1 MPSSKLVLAGLVLTL
16 LGAGA
21 CTSETPNNAAAAADR
36 ASATPLPSDQ
46 ASLLGSFEAP
56 LRVESSPYGAT
67 RGRMRVDLVNQD
79 GKLAVF
85 LHGAAFYDSTL
96 VRARV
101 DSIDAGDVKGE
112 VVLQRQP
119 YTFTLARTPD
129 GTPGS
134 IALTGPGVPP
144 TTFQG
149 PLEADTTEPTLAGRE
164 NASAPWEPGIVRFSE
179 GVLPEDVRVT
189 PNGTLDVRALAP
201 AAGTPWAFGLSYRLA
216 LSSAWDTPSQASFE
230 VSVKD
235 PTGNSLVNGTVQV
248 GSAPLPKARSRF
260 DFAVDTPTYPAVA
273 PRLLGDCE
281 GAAQCLRVSQG
292 SKFGLRVA
300 PGASKL
306 RIRYALRAGSFEG
319 TAPKTTVNLT
329 AFVAP
334 GDATEPVETKPLE
347 VTWSTLPQATETRAF
362 ATGWADMIVTL
373 PRPAAE
379 TGVTVRFDGEPRE
392 PVAADPNNPFAPV
405 KARHMVMLVK
415 EAVAE

>member
-1 MPSSKLVLAGLVLTL
+1 
-16 LGAGA
+16 
-21 CTSETPNNAAAAADR
+21 
-36 ASATPLPSDQ
+36 
-46 ASLLGSFEAP
+46 
-56 LRVESSPYGAT
+56 
-67 RGRMRVDLVNQD
+67 
-79 GKLAVF
+79 
-85 LHGAAFYDSTL
+85 
-96 VRARV
+96 
-101 DSIDAGDVKGE
+101 
-112 VVLQRQP
+112 
-119 YTFTLARTPD
+119 
-129 GTPGS
+129 
-134 IALTGPGVPP
+134 
-144 TTFQG
+144 
-149 PLEADTTEPTLAGRE
+149 
-164 NASAPWEPGIVRFSE
+164 
-179 GVLPEDVRVT
+179 VRVT
-189 PNGTLDVRALAP
+189 PNGTIDVRPLNP

-216 LSSAWDTPSQASFE
+216 LSSSWDATSQTSFE

-235 PTGNSLVNGTVQV
+235 PSGNALTNGVVQI
-248 GSAPLPKARSRF
+248 GTAPVPKARSRF
-260 DFAVDTPTYPAVA
+260 DFAVDTPTYPAAA

-281 GAAQCLRVSQG
+281 GATQCLRVSQG

-306 RIRYALRAGSFEG
+306 RIRYALRAGTFEG

-392 PVAADPNNPFAPV
+392 AVAADPNNPFAPV